1 MRAKEN
7 DLRNRKRMIFDDGRL
22 DAAYAQFGGLS
33 CRERVEAPRMQGWER
48 GLHLLMRTYRMV
60 RCNIIYAF

>member
-33 CRERVEAPRMQGWER
+33 CRERVELPWKQGWER
-48 GLHLLMRTYRMV
+48 GLHLLIRTY
-60 RCNIIYAF
+60 